1 MAKKKDKPKI
11 YMVDEITG
19 EKFDIS
25 DEDTVEIN
33 PDQMEAIKNNTADGQ
48 PIEIEANM
56 SPELLAFLKKTDEHF
71 IKQINKR
78 IDTLRKIKHKYRLD
92 SDEVETINLCI
103 KNYKYTLD
111 QHKKGLE
118 KLEDNYKKTLS

>member
-1 MAKKKDKPKI
+1 MTKKKDKPKI

-25 DEDTVEIN
+25 DEEIVEIN

-56 SPELLAFLKKTDEHF
+56 SLELLAFLKRTDEHF